1 MGGTLGCVANI
12 GLFLFGFS
20 SDKGPR
26 EPQGTD
32 AALPQALQADLDISG
47 ELLDGF
53 GKKDT
58 IIYHNKI
65 FTSART
71 PRSTLRMAKVMH
83 ILSTSLTGNSKA
95 LRKEHSG
102 LQQQFP

>member
-1 MGGTLGCVANI
+1 MGCVTKI

-20 SDKGPR
+20 RDKGPR
-26 EPQGTD
+26 ESQDTA
-32 AALPQALQADLDISG
+32 AALPQALPADLDISG

-58 IIYHNKI
+58 IIYRNKI

-71 PRSTLRMAKVMH
+71 PRRTLRMAKVMH
-83 ILSTSLTGNSKA
+83 ILSTSLTGTSKA

-102 LQQQFP
+102 LQERFS